1 MNIFTKLL
9 LAAVLALGLTCVWQ
23 GNKIKTQDA
32 RISQIYNNYKY
43 YESQFN
49 GTEKE
54 NRVLQLTVNELK
66 LSKDSLVQAVN
77 KAQKELKV
85 KDQNL
90 KEAHVI
96 NTEMKD
102 SASVEIKTKNV
113 DFSEKLKLNELT
125 TITVNRK
132 DSILTAIL
140 DLRNSQILF
149 VEEKKEYR
157 NQYKNGF
164 QRFLHF
170 DWKKDRV
177 RKYQIHNS
185 NKLIKVTDTR
195 IVEVTK

>member
-77 KAQKELKV
+77 KAKKELKV